1 MFAATMTYEE
11 IPMKKIFATAIAIAS
26 LSGAAYAQTAAAPA
40 ASAPA
45 AAGSDATIVGPGIT
59 MGTAATMPLK
69 YVEIKDTDIVT
80 SKLVGVDIYNKA
92 NEEIGEISDV
102 VIGNGKSLIG
112 IVASVGGFLGMGT
125 SYVVLDPASVAL
137 NNDNG
142 TWKAYVDTNKDDLS
156 KAPKLDYDK
165 FKK

>member
-1 MFAATMTYEE
+1 MKNFIIAAL
-11 IPMKKIFATAIAIAS
+11 S
-26 LSGAAYAQTAAAPA
+26 LAVMSGAALAQQSAAPA
-40 ASAPA
+40 APATA
-45 AAGSDATIVGPGIT
+45 AAGSDAMMAGPGMS
-59 MGTAATMPLK
+59 MGKAATMPLK
-69 YVEIKDTDIVT
+69 YVEIKDTDLVT
-80 SKLVGVDIYNKA
+80 SKLVGVNIYNKA
-92 NEEIGEISDV
+92 DESIGEVSDV
-102 VIGNGKSLIG
+102 VIGGGKSVIG

-142 TWKAYVDTNKDDLS
+142 TWKAYVDTTKDALS